1 MANTTESLKLWERYG
16 EFVLMATGYH
26 DRVLKKAYGCT
37 IADVDGNSL
46 IDLESG
52 QVCSILGHNHPKLIQ
67 RITEQT
73 QAILHHGTGF
83 LSEPIFEAA
92 EKMATVTPGNLKR
105 SIFLSTGAEAN
116 ECAFRIAKI
125 YTEKRSIVGF
135 NRGYSGLSLATM
147 AVSISSR
154 DTSLS
159 VPGALKMLT
168 PDCPHC
174 PIGCQYPGCNYLCLS
189 VSAEFIRTHAN
200 GEIAAFVVEP
210 VLSAGGM
217 IFPPPGYF
225 KRLQHL
231 ANTFGA
237 LLIADEAQ
245 TGMGRTGRW
254 FGMDAEGVVPD
265 ILVFSKGAGGGFPAS
280 GVIVTEQIADG
291 ILGAFSN
298 FSSHQ
303 ADPVA
308 AAAVSAVIDIIE
320 EEKLIARAVQSG
332 TRLLQGLQA
341 LSEKY
346 QLFANVRGRGL
357 MIGVD
362 VKTIPQ
368 RGLSREEAG
377 KMFEFLCRE
386 AGVHLK
392 SIFDGT
398 VFRILPPLTISDEEI
413 DTVLKVF
420 EETTVRI
427 LDGSVRKIRS
437 ESKNPFTKLY
447 EETRT
452 GRLTLKR
459 AMSKAW
465 EASPAAVYK
474 RLARAIGR
482 AR

>member
-1 MANTTESLKLWERYG
+1 MPNMTESLKLWERYG

-26 DRVLKKAYGCT
+26 DRVLKEARGCT
-37 IADVDGNSL
+37 IVDMDGNSL
-46 IDLESG
+46 IDLEAG

-67 RITEQT
+67 RISEQT

-83 LSEPIFEAA
+83 LSKPIFEAA
-92 EKMATVTPGNLKR
+92 AKMARVTPGNLKK
-105 SIFLSTGAEAN
+105 SLFLSTGAEAN

-125 YTEKRSIVGF
+125 YTGKRGIVGF

-174 PIGCQYPGCNYLCLS
+174 PVGSQYPGCDYLCLS
-189 VSAEFIRTHAN
+189 ASEEFIRTHAN

-217 IFPPPGYF
+217 VFPPPGYF
-225 KRLQHL
+225 KRLQQL
-231 ANTFGA
+231 AKKFGA

-245 TGMGRTGRW
+245 TGMGRTGTW
-254 FGMDAEGVVPD
+254 FGMDSEGIVPD
-265 ILVFSKGAGGGFPAS
+265 ILVFSKGVGGGFPAS
-280 GVIVTEQIADG
+280 GVIVTDEIADG
-291 ILGAFSN
+291 ILGGFSN

-303 ADPVA
+303 SDPVA

-320 EEKLIARAVQSG
+320 EEKLVARAVQSG
-332 TRLLQGLQA
+332 SRLLQGLQA

-346 QLFANVRGRGL
+346 PLFDSVRGRGL

-362 VKTIPQ
+362 VKAIPQ

-377 KMFEFLCRE
+377 KTFEWLCRE
-386 AGVHLK
+386 GGVHLK
-392 SIFDGT
+392 SIFDGA
-398 VFRILPPLTISDEEI
+398 VFRILPPLTIADEEI
-413 DTVLKVF
+413 DSVLKVF
-420 EETTVRI
+420 EAVTVKV
-427 LDGSVRKIRS
+427 LDGSAGKIRW
-437 ESKNPFTKLY
+437 ESKNPFTKRY
-447 EETRT
+447 EEART
-452 GRLTLKR
+452 GKLTLKR

-465 EASPAAVYK
+465 EASPATVYQ

-482 AR
+482 GR